1 MPLANAIES
10 ARTSVEILIFRFD
23 QSEVERAL
31 ANAVNRGVSVQA
43 LIAHVNGSG
52 EESLRR
58 LETRLL
64 AAGVIVARTAGGLAR
79 YHAKMMII
87 DHRELYILAF
97 NLTHQD
103 INRSRSFGIVT
114 RDSKLVREA
123 LKLFVADTKRQPY
136 EAGLPSFV
144 VSPANSRKQLSAFI
158 RGAKSELLMYD
169 PKISDLEMVRLLE
182 DRSRA
187 KVDVRIIGRISGSK
201 SLSARELS
209 MRLHTRS
216 IVRDRRVAFIGSQSL
231 REIELDGRREVGV
244 IFRNPAVVKQ
254 LAQTFQEDWDLAGQ
268 IAESQIALP
277 PPAKLAK
284 KVAKVISKELPPVTP
299 VIEGT
304 LKEMVGE
311 INLPIDA
318 EEVEEAVREAV
329 QDAVKEAV
337 RDVVE
342 KAEHMVEVKAR
353 WHG

>member
-1 MPLANAIES
+1 VKLLQQPNDGVMPLANAIES

-158 RGAKSELLMYD
+158 RRWFASSKIVPERKST
-169 PKISDLEMVRLLE
+169 
-182 DRSRA
+182 
-187 KVDVRIIGRISGSK
+187 SG
-201 SLSARELS
+201 LSA
-209 MRLHTRS
+209 
-216 IVRDRRVAFIGSQSL
+216 GSQEANPFL
-231 REIELDGRREVGV
+231 RASCPCVC
-244 IFRNPAVVKQ
+244 
-254 LAQTFQEDWDLAGQ
+254 TH
-268 IAESQIALP
+268 
-277 PPAKLAK
+277 
-284 KVAKVISKELPPVTP
+284 
-299 VIEGT
+299 
-304 LKEMVGE
+304 
-311 INLPIDA
+311 
-318 EEVEEAVREAV
+318 V
-329 QDAVKEAV
+329 Q
-337 RDVVE
+337 
-342 KAEHMVEVKAR
+342 
-353 WHG
+353 